1 MWLSSIKLQHFRNYS
16 QLETTFSPHL
26 NVFIGDNAQG
36 KTNLLEAI
44 YFLALTRTHRT
55 HKDKE
60 LIQFNEDFL
69 NVSGEVHTSSS
80 HYPLDIQLS
89 TKGRMTKVNHLKQAK
104 LSDYI
109 GHLNVVLF
117 APEDLQLVK
126 GSPSLRR
133 KFMDIDLGQM
143 RPLYLN
149 DIAQY
154 NYVLKQRN
162 AYLKTTATV
171 DTTFLNVLDQ
181 QLANHGARV
190 IRHRLDF
197 VDQLSIL
204 ADHQHY
210 RLSQEKEHLTIT
222 YKSSF
227 EMTEQDT
234 IETDFLQALQVN
246 QSRDIFRKT
255 TSIGPHRDDLLFTI
269 NATNANFGSQGQQ
282 RSLILSLKLAEVE
295 LMEKYT
301 GNTPLLLLD
310 DVMSELDSNRQSR
323 LLSGVKDKIQTFI
336 TTTHLSHLSQLPE
349 DLRVYTINQGNIIKE
364 G

>member
-16 QLETTFSPHL
+16 ELETTFSPHL

-60 LIQFNEDFL
+60 LIQFNEEFL
-69 NVSGEVHTSSS
+69 SVSGEVHTSSS
-80 HYPLDIQLS
+80 HYPLDIQLT

-154 NYVLKQRN
+154 NHVLKQRN
-162 AYLKTTATV
+162 AYLKTATSV
-171 DTTFLNVLDQ
+171 DTTFLAVLNQ
-181 QLANHGARV
+181 QLASHGTRV

-197 VDQLSIL
+197 VKQLSIL
-204 ADHQHY
+204 ADQQHF
-210 RLSQEKEHLTIT
+210 RLSQEQEHLTLA
-222 YKSSF
+222 YKASF
-227 EMTEQDT
+227 DMTGTDNLEN
-234 IETDFLQALQVN
+234 DFLQALQAN
-246 QSRDIFRKT
+246 QQRDILRKT
-255 TSIGPHRDDLLFTI
+255 TSIGPHRDDLLFSI
-269 NATNANFGSQGQQ
+269 NATDASFGSQGQQ

-295 LMEKYT
+295 LMEQYT
-301 GNTPLLLLD
+301 GNAPLLLLD

-349 DLRVYTINQGNIIKE
+349 DLRVFTIHHGSIKKE
-364 G
+364 D